1 MKILSVFVACALLA
15 GSAVDA
21 RQTPDTIDDLF
32 ARGRAAQASVKTLS
46 ASFTETTVSTLLRE
60 PIVASGTLVA
70 AMPVRVVMQYTSPVV
85 KTVALDATR
94 LVVVW
99 PSRAEREEINIAETQ
114 RRVQKYFVDA
124 SLKELRESFT
134 LTLQSDPARP
144 DTHRLDMVPRRKQI
158 AEGLDRLRIWVDR
171 TRLVMVRMTLEYPGG
186 ESKTL
191 ELADIRTNVPIDERA
206 FAILARGR

>member
-1 MKILSVFVACALLA
+1 MKILCVLIACALLA
-15 GSAVDA
+15 GSAVDTGQA
-21 RQTPDTIDDLF
+21 PDAIDDLF
-32 ARGRAAQASVKTLS
+32 ARGRAAQASVTTLS

-70 AMPVRVVMQYTSPVV
+70 AMPVRVVMEYTSPVV
-85 KTVALDATR
+85 KTVALDSTR
-94 LVVVW
+94 LVVAW

-134 LTLQSDPARP
+134 LTLHADPARP
-144 DTHRLDMVPRRKQI
+144 ETYRLDMVPKRKQI

-191 ELADIRTNVPIDERA
+191 ELRDIRTNIPIDERA
-206 FAILARGR
+206 FAILARRR